1 MSALTNPAPRSVT
14 QIPYYR
20 KILAATILGGLA
32 LAGPETYA
40 ATLQFDTPNSVTV
53 DEPDSGSRTV
63 TMNLRA
69 SFTDGNPNWQT
80 QAACTIFGEITV
92 TSPEAPNRTQA
103 IDGVDFNI
111 VTRTFS
117 MPTPSASDGSRPD
130 ISTEIVFEILD
141 DGDEAE
147 ATEEV
152 NFRITSYG
160 VTCSDEVNR
169 TISLSRGY
177 GSIVINDPFDV
188 KGSQA
193 QRPGTI
199 PVRQKSLS
207 TQLNSLR
214 TLSLHNS
221 VTRDR
226 SIAKEIDRARQK
238 RGFSS
243 DNLQVRLQ
251 GESLPVAGL
260 LGGGAGDADFGRWG
274 FFVTGNVD
282 TGEQEK
288 HSPTDQDYRSNML
301 IAGVD
306 YKLSDNVVLGGA
318 VTHADMDAGN
328 DETANTDF
336 SRYSLSVFG
345 SFYTGDAFYI
355 DAMLT
360 YGSSSYDLDRRIL
373 ADGGSADTAF
383 ADTDGDEL
391 SASLGAGYTFH
402 QRNFKTRLFSF
413 LNYVDANIEGYNE
426 SVSGTSSSA
435 SVDGLDLQSLI
446 ANLGVEF
453 SWNLNTSAGVFT
465 PTISIAQERQYADDS
480 VYVTG
485 RFIGGQDAG
494 EFAYTAPNRD
504 DNYLNAQAGVSAV
517 LKNGVS
523 AFLTY
528 DTFVD
533 RKDFASDQWSVGA
546 RWEF

>member
-1 MSALTNPAPRSVT
+1 MYFLRNPAPRSVVL
-14 QIPYYR
+14 PYYR
-20 KILAATILGGLA
+20 KLLASTILGGLA

-40 ATLQFDTPNSVTV
+40 AILQVDTPNNVTV
-53 DEPDSGSRTV
+53 DEPNSGSRTV

-69 SFTDGNPNWQT
+69 SFADGDPNWQT
-80 QAACTIFGEITV
+80 QAACTISGEIAVIT
-92 TSPEAPNRTQA
+92 PEAQNHAQA
-103 IDGVDFNI
+103 TEGVDFNI

-117 MPTPSASDGSRPD
+117 MPTPPPSEGPFPN

-141 DGDEAE
+141 DGDESE
-147 ATEEV
+147 ATEEI

-169 TISLSRGY
+169 SISLNRGY

-193 QRPGTI
+193 QSPAAI

-243 DNLQVRLQ
+243 NNLQVRLQ
-251 GESLPVAGL
+251 GETLPVAGL
-260 LGGGAGDADFGRWG
+260 LGGAAGDADFGRWG

-282 TGEQEK
+282 IGEQEK
-288 HSPTDQDYRSNML
+288 HSPADLDYRSNML

-306 YKLSDNVVLGGA
+306 YKLSDNFVLGGA
-318 VTHADMDAGN
+318 ITHADMDAGN

-336 SRYSLSVFG
+336 NRYSLSVFG
-345 SFYTGDAFYI
+345 SFYTRDAFYI

-360 YGSSSYDLDRRIL
+360 YGSSSYDLDRRIPV
-373 ADGGSADTAF
+373 DGGAADTAF

-391 SASLGAGYTFH
+391 SASIGAGYSFH
-402 QRNFKTRLFSF
+402 QRNFRTRLFSF
-413 LNYVDANIEGYNE
+413 LNYVDANIEGYSE

-453 SWNLNTSAGVFT
+453 SWNINTSAGIFT
-465 PTISIAQERQYADDS
+465 PTFSVAQERQYADDS

-494 EFAYTAPNRD
+494 DFAYTAPNRD
-504 DNYLNAQAGVSAV
+504 DNYLNAQAGISAV

-533 RKDFASDQWSVGA
+533 RKDFASGQWSVGA